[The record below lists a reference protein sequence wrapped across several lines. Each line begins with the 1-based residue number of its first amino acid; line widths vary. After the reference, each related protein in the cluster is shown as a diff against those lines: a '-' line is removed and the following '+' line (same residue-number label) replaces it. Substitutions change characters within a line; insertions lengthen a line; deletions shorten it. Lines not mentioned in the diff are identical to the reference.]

1 MEQMILSP
9 QEYAARPPREL
20 LEAAARGYVG
30 IDQRWLRALVSRP
43 GDTAAALAEFARE
56 EREEEREDLT
66 ADLIALV
73 RHLRLPEALPFL
85 LAQVEKYPE
94 DIDYDTVAAFRGLG
108 AAAVEPLLEL
118 FARAPEEARPEIAF
132 LLASLG
138 VRDSRILKLLLDSLA
153 EDAVEA
159 AHCLASYGDPAAVE
173 AIRAAAAQA
182 PEAWQRTSLEASA
195 AMLAAGGAGEDE
207 EEPFDLFAEYPE
219 AADPRF
225 DLLDQAE
232 IEAFLASPE
241 SDYRAIAI
249 GELTQEGVPEHL
261 TERLLQL
268 AQEDPSP
275 EVRGVAWEAL
285 GEVARRHA
293 AVREAMHARL
303 RGDQYPLEERCGA
316 LVGLALTEGGN
327 KQLRDAIV
335 RFYEIPEARV
345 KAMQAMILAA
355 QEDFVPY
362 FRRHLE
368 DADEVVRLQAIQGV
382 GFYEIS
388 EEAERLIPA
397 FAIEELRDEALPC
410 FALAAPAEMN
420 RRGMRQLYER
430 IERLA
435 GGLSE
440 EEEIAVKDAINL
452 RLHRYDLDPL
462 FGEDGAL
469 LAPASVVSGKPGR
482 NDPCP
487 CGSGKKYKKC
497 CGG

>member
-1 MEQMILSP
+1 MILSP
-9 QEYAARPPREL
+9 QEYSARTPREL
-20 LEAAARGYVG
+20 LEAAARGFVG
-30 IDQRWLRALVSRP
+30 IDQRWLRALLSRP
-43 GDTAAALAEFARE
+43 GDTAAAVVEFAQEDRE
-56 EREEEREDLT
+56 EDRADLT
-66 ADLIALV
+66 ADLIALL
-73 RHLRLPEALPFL
+73 RHLRRPEALPFL

-94 DIDYDTVAAFRGLG
+94 DIDYDLVAAFRALG

-118 FARAPEEARPEIAF
+118 YARAGEEAKPEIAF

-138 VRDSRILKLLLDSLA
+138 VRDGRILELLLQNLA
-153 EDAVEA
+153 GDAVEA
-159 AHCLASYGDPAAVE
+159 AHCLASYGDPAAAQ

-182 PEAWQRTSLEASA
+182 GEAWQRTSLEASA
-195 AMLAAGGAGEDE
+195 VLLEVGGTQEEE

-219 AADPRF
+219 EVDPRF
-225 DLLDQAE
+225 DLLDEAE

-241 SDYRAIAI
+241 PDYRAFAVA
-249 GELTQEGVPEHL
+249 ELTHEGVPEHL
-261 TERLLQL
+261 TARLLRL

-275 EVRGVAWEAL
+275 EVRGLAWENL
-285 GEVARRHA
+285 GEVARRNP
-293 AVREAMHARL
+293 AVREAMAVRL
-303 RGDQYPLEERCGA
+303 RGEQFALEERCGA
-316 LVGLALTEGGN
+316 LVALAMIEREKKAFRETIL
-327 KQLRDAIV
+327 
-335 RFYEIPEARV
+335 RFYAMPEARV

-355 QEDFVPY
+355 HEDFIPF

-368 DADEVVRLQAIQGV
+368 DADEVVRLQAMQGV
-382 GFYEIS
+382 GFYELT
-388 EEAERLIPA
+388 EEAERLVPA

-410 FALAAPAEMN
+410 YALAAPAEMN

-440 EEEIAVKDAINL
+440 DEETAVKDAINL
-452 RLHRYDLDPL
+452 RLDRHDLEPL
-462 FGEDGAL
+462 YGEDGAL
-469 LAPASVVSGKPGR
+469 LAPATVVSGKPGR